1 MEIRRLNDN
10 EIDQVIELGEF
21 AFQGNFSKEDREDIR
36 SRIEPSNIWGAFEGE
51 RLASKVSML
60 PMNVYVQGVAMKA
73 CGVTGVSTWPEH
85 RRGGLVRT
93 LIKHALTDMVEKG
106 QTLSLLDPFS
116 VGYYRKFGW
125 ELYCD
130 HSTAVFT
137 SKEQFPKPSK
147 DGTGSFDHV
156 TKENWQ
162 RLQDV
167 YQQLATRYTG
177 MINRDEWWWLNR
189 KFNHFTKT
197 YRAIIYVD
205 QHGEDRGYLFY
216 KIKENE
222 LVVPEFV
229 ALNEEAY
236 EQLWRFIA
244 DHDSMAKT
252 IKVRQ
257 LSQTPW
263 QFYLDNPQVKEERK
277 PFFMARIVDAQRFLE
292 QYPFQLEDGESVTF
306 AITDEFA
313 EWNNG
318 NYHVERTH
326 VETLADA
333 RSDAIT
339 VDIRTLVPLLF
350 RYIDL
355 SILRER
361 GQLSIS
367 DDTAQLL
374 ERAIPKYK
382 PNLLDAF

>member
-1 MEIRRLNDN
+1 MEIRRLKDN

-21 AFQGNFSKEDREDIR
+21 AFQGEFSKEDREDIR
-36 SRIEPSNIWGAFEGE
+36 TRIEPSNIWGAFDGE
-51 RLASKVSML
+51 RLASKVTML
-60 PMNVYVQGVAMKA
+60 PMNVYVHGVSMNA
-73 CGVTGVSTWPEH
+73 CGITGVSTWPEH

-93 LIKHALTDMVEKG
+93 LIKEALSDMVEKG
-106 QTLSLLDPFS
+106 QVLSLLDPFS

-137 SKEQFPKPSK
+137 SKEQFPKPQK
-147 DGTGSFDHV
+147 TGTGSFARA
-156 TKENWQ
+156 TKEDWL
-162 RLQDV
+162 RLQSI

-177 MINRDEWWWLNR
+177 MIDRDEWWWLNR
-189 KFNHFTKT
+189 KFNHFTRKF
-197 YRAIIYVD
+197 RAIVYVD
-205 QHGEDRGYLFY
+205 QQGEDQGYLFY
-216 KIKENE
+216 KIKDDK

-236 EQLWRFIA
+236 GQLWRFIA

-252 IKVRQ
+252 INVRQ

-277 PFFMARIVDAQRFLE
+277 PFFMARIVDAKKFLE
-292 QYPFQLEDGESVTF
+292 QYPFQLEDGESISF

-313 EWNNG
+313 EWNSG
-318 NYHVERTH
+318 NYHVENTH
-326 VETLADA
+326 VETFDDE
-333 RSDAIT
+333 RSDVIT

-355 SILRER
+355 SILRQR
-361 GQLSIS
+361 GQVAIS
-367 DDTAQLL
+367 DDTAKLL
-374 ERAIPKYK
+374 ERVIPKDK